1 MTDAL
6 HKPQVV
12 VNGEVVFI
20 VPNSLKHKDG
30 FGTRNT
36 RVASGGG
43 ERREIINTE
52 DITTQFGELTFDM
65 YATVEN
71 INLKRQWQANF
82 DANEVGWLE
91 AGESR
96 TMTNALIQ
104 EDPEVNSGV
113 DGQFTVMFK
122 GDRLT

>member
-1 MTDAL
+1 MSTEL
-6 HKPQVV
+6 YKPAVE
-12 VNGEVVFI
+12 VNGEVVYI
-20 VPNSLKHKDG
+20 VPNSLKFKDG

-43 ERREIINTE
+43 DRRETINTE

-65 YATVEN
+65 HTTVES

-82 DANEVGWLE
+82 DANEVAWLE

-96 TMTNALIQ
+96 RMTNALIQ

>member
-1 MTDAL
+1 MSTEL
-6 HKPQVV
+6 YKPAVE
-12 VNGEVVFI
+12 VNGEVVYI
-20 VPNSLKHKDG
+20 VPNSLKFKDG

-43 ERREIINTE
+43 DRRETINTE

-65 YATVEN
+65 HTTVEN

-82 DANEVGWLE
+82 DVNEVAWLE

-96 TMTNALIQ
+96 RMTNALIQ